1 MSCFRSHRTGALVT
15 NVQCFHVRFGKKK
28 IRRSLRTAEWRCCGC
43 KLQKSPTNR
52 PSEGICRHHPQKSRG
67 RQLPLANS
75 PQESG
80 APLFPSAL
88 SRPQPA
94 SQLPVLMVTRWLLG
108 PHPRLTGEEEE
119 PLDPLFKIRQPFLSH
134 LIGQDRATCPPP
146 HQSLAKETRLTV
158 IGLDDSGGGLF
169 PEPMDAQMRGDTSRL
184 GPSPA
189 RKKRDHRRKRC
200 GTATHIC
207 HGLLLSLLS
216 GYLPQFPS

>member
-1 MSCFRSHRTGALVT
+1 MSSPPPEVPGQAAPAGHTAPRSQELPF
-15 NVQCFHVRFGKKK
+15 FH
-28 IRRSLRTAEWRCCGC
+28 L
-43 KLQKSPTNR
+43 
-52 PSEGICRHHPQKSRG
+52 
-67 RQLPLANS
+67 
-75 PQESG
+75 
-80 APLFPSAL
+80 PSAVL
-88 SRPQPA
+88 SQRA
-94 SQLPVLMVTRWLLG
+94 SSPVLMVTRWLLG
-108 PHPRLTGEEEE
+108 PHLRLTGKKEE

-146 HQSLAKETRLTV
+146 HQSLAKEMRLTV